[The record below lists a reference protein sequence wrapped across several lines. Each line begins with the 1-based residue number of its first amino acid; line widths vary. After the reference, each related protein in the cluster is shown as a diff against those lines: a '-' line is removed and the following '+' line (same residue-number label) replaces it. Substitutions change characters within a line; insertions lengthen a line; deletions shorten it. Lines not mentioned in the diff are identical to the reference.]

1 MKILMLLSNVTGRG
15 TYWRALGFGRELVRD
30 GHEITLLSISPNRK
44 LHFSENEDEGV
55 KIFQTPDLLPG
66 KLRSGW
72 DPFDVL
78 SRIIRL
84 RNHRYDL
91 IHGFE
96 SRPVVIGPSLYISK
110 RLSIPLILD
119 WADWFGR
126 GGSVEE
132 RTNPIERALLRP
144 VETYFEETFRN
155 RAHGA
160 TVICTLLEEKA
171 LRLGLQ
177 PQQVL
182 LLPNGADIDII
193 HPQDRAEARRRL
205 GLPQNIPLIAYT
217 GAVFQRDADLMAAT
231 FQLILASRPDARL
244 LLIGYTRANL
254 NIEPNYVIKTGT
266 LSRLQLAD
274 YLAACD
280 LGWLPLQDSGANRG
294 RFPMKFHDFIA
305 AGRSIVATDVGD
317 VGKAIKEASVGCVVP
332 PEPIMLA
339 QAVLHLLENSIAR
352 QQMEKHAR
360 FIAETKYAWPNLT
373 AKLVDFYSQILNQ
386 AVA

>member
-1 MKILMLLSNVTGRG
+1 
-15 TYWRALGFGRELVRD
+15 
-30 GHEITLLSISPNRK
+30 
-44 LHFSENEDEGV
+44 
-55 KIFQTPDLLPG
+55 
-66 KLRSGW
+66 
-72 DPFDVL
+72 
-78 SRIIRL
+78 
-84 RNHRYDL
+84 
-91 IHGFE
+91 
-96 SRPVVIGPSLYISK
+96 
-110 RLSIPLILD
+110 
-119 WADWFGR
+119 
-126 GGSVEE
+126 
-132 RTNPIERALLRP
+132 
-144 VETYFEETFRN
+144 
-155 RAHGA
+155 
-160 TVICTLLEEKA
+160 VICTLLEEKA

-193 HPQDRAEARRRL
+193 HPQDRTEARRRL

-332 PEPIMLA
+332 PDPIMLA